1 MQHTL
6 TILAERLVIHRIRR
20 TRGCSTLRK
29 AGDGVTLIAD
39 DESVAKI
46 QLRNI

>member
-1 MQHTL
+1 MPRKIIKTNG
-6 TILAERLVIHRIRR
+6 AIRR

-29 AGDGVTLIAD
+29 AGDDVTLTAD